1 MKTFTDFMKQ
11 YVMESSNESHGVLVY
26 GRMNP
31 PTVGHEQV
39 INKVHEVADANNA
52 IHQVVLSHSH
62 DLKKNPLS
70 PEDKVDFARKA
81 FPGTNIKASSKDKPT
96 ILHHASDM
104 ADNGVTHLHVIAGSD
119 RVGEMSALLHKYNGV
134 PGRHGSYNFD
144 KITVHSAGDRD
155 PDSDD
160 TSGVSGTKMR
170 EFATNGDKKNFHAN
184 LPTNLSPKH
193 RDELFHTLRKS
204 MGREE

>member
-1 MKTFTDFMKQ
+1 MKSFLQFII
-11 YVMESSNESHGVLVY
+11 ESASDTHGVLVY

-31 PTVGHEQV
+31 PTIGHEQV
-39 INKVHEVADANNA
+39 INKVHEVAGKNNA

-62 DLKKNPLS
+62 DLKKNPLA
-70 PEDKVDFARKA
+70 PEDKVKFAQKA
-81 FPGTNIKASSKDKPT
+81 FPGTNIKASSKEKPT

-104 ADNGVTHLHVIAGSD
+104 ADKGVTHLHVVAGSD

-134 PGRHGSYNFD
+134 PGRHGNYNFN
-144 KITVHSAGDRD
+144 KITVHSAGERD

-170 EFATNGDKKNFHAN
+170 EFAASGDKKSFHAN
-184 LPTNLSPKH
+184 LPSGLEPKH
-193 RDELFHTLRKS
+193 RDALYHTLRKS
-204 MGREE
+204 MGHEE

>member
-1 MKTFTDFMKQ
+1 MKSFLQFIIEATTEDT
-11 YVMESSNESHGVLVY
+11 HGVLVY

-52 IHQVVLSHSH
+52 THKVVLSHSH
-62 DLKKNPLS
+62 DLKKNPLA
-70 PEDKVDFARKA
+70 PEDKVRFAKKA
-81 FPGTNIKASSKDKPT
+81 FPGTNIEASSKAKPT

-104 ADNGVTHLHVIAGSD
+104 ADSGVTHLHVVAGSD
-119 RVGEMSALLHKYNGV
+119 RVGEMSTLLHKYNGV
-134 PGRHGSYNFD
+134 PGRHGSYNFN
-144 KITVHSAGDRD
+144 KITVHSAGERD

-170 EFATNGDKKNFHAN
+170 EFAANGDKKNFHAN
-184 LPTNLSPKH
+184 LPNNLSPKH

-204 MGREE
+204 MGHEE